1 MTIDD
6 IALTLHRGLGAIS
19 IARLVD
25 HFGSASEVYAVGEN
39 ALVEA
44 GVKRDIA
51 RAITLRQTH
60 QMAEQE
66 FATLQKHAIGCTAVG
81 DKEYP
86 KMLFD
91 IPDRPQV
98 LYYMGCIECL
108 NRHTLAVVGT
118 RNASSYGMI
127 MTDKLIEYLAKRT
140 PDATIVSGLAF
151 GTDSNAHRAALR
163 YGMATAAVI
172 PAVLPAIVPSEHS
185 ALAHDIIDKGGVI
198 VSEFNS
204 MCRPSRNSF
213 VTRNRII
220 AGVSEGTLVVESKA
234 SGGSMSTAEYTV
246 GYNRTLLA
254 LPGRANDITSA
265 GTNRL
270 IVNRMAS
277 AVCSGEDIVR
287 EMYWD
292 ASDAQIGILDFDGA
306 EPTSTQQ
313 RVLNNMPTSDPVS
326 IDTLCE
332 KCGISKGELATLLI
346 DMELD
351 GIVRRHPGDCY
362 VKV

>member
-1 MTIDD
+1 MTLDD
-6 IALTLHRGLGAIS
+6 LALTRHRGLGAIS

-25 HFGSASEVYAVGEN
+25 HFGSATEVYGVGEN
-39 ALVEA
+39 GLVEA
-44 GVKRDIA
+44 GLKRDIA
-51 RAITLRQTH
+51 RSVANKEMHTQ
-60 QMAEQE
+60 AETE
-66 FATLQKHAIGCTAVG
+66 LKLLQKQGVGSVAVG

-86 KMLFD
+86 QLLID
-91 IPDRPQV
+91 VADRPHV
-98 LYYMGCIECL
+98 LYYMGCIETL
-108 NRHTLAVVGT
+108 NAHTLAMVGT

-127 MTDKLIEYLAKRT
+127 MTDKIVEHMASRV
-140 PDATIVSGLAF
+140 PSATIVSGLAF

-163 YGMATAAVI
+163 YGMATVAII
-172 PAVLPAIVPSEHS
+172 PSVLPAIVPSEHS
-185 ALAHDIIDKGGVI
+185 ALAREILDKGGAI

-204 MCRPSRNSF
+204 ACRPSRNSF

-234 SGGSMSTAEYTV
+234 SGGSMSTAEYAL

-277 AVCSGEDIVR
+277 AVCSGEDVVR

-292 ASDAQIGILDFDGA
+292 ASDPEVGILDFGA
-306 EPTSTQQ
+306 PEPTSTES
-313 RVLNNMPTSDPVS
+313 RVLNHMPTSDPVS

-332 KCGISKGELATLLI
+332 KCQMSKGELATILI
-346 DMELD
+346 DMELE

>member
-19 IARLVD
+19 IARLVE
-25 HFGSASEVYAVGEN
+25 HFGSASEIYAVGEN

-51 RAITLRQTH
+51 HDIALHGTH
-60 QMAEQE
+60 KVAEQE
-66 FATLQKHAIGCTAVG
+66 LALMRKNAIGTTAVG
-81 DKEYP
+81 DNDYP
-86 KMLFD
+86 RMLSD
-91 IPDRPQV
+91 IPDRPHV
-98 LYYMGCIECL
+98 VYYMGNIECL

-118 RNASSYGMI
+118 RNASSYGAI
-127 MTDKLIEYLAKRT
+127 MTDKMVEYLSGRVG
-140 PDATIVSGLAF
+140 DATIVSGLAF

-163 YGMATAAVI
+163 YGMTTAAVI
-172 PAVLPAIVPSEHS
+172 PAVLPSIVPSEHS
-185 ALAHDIIDKGGVI
+185 ALAREILDKGGAI
-198 VSEFNS
+198 ISEFNS
-204 MCRPSRNSF
+204 ACRPSRNSF

-234 SGGSMSTAEYTV
+234 SGGSMSTAEYAL

-292 ASDAQIGILDFDGA
+292 ASDAQIGVLDFDKPAPSSVG
-306 EPTSTQQ
+306 Q
-313 RVLNNMPTSDPVS
+313 RVLDKMPTSDPVS

-332 KCGISKGELATLLI
+332 KCGMSKGELATILI